1 MKSDHHLTTLPD
13 GRTLFRARIPTP
25 DGPRNVALS
34 LGRVDRAFARRA
46 RDSILRTI
54 DAARLALHLGLD
66 APPLD
71 PTAQALGLDKL
82 LETLR
87 LLRRR
92 RAPATL
98 GQLIAAYLA
107 DAPGRALKPRSAYQ
121 AVASLR
127 AIMRAL
133 HPGMTNDQIDTL
145 PATTLTAELLE
156 DYKAAKIRET
166 RDLGPSRQTSAQATI
181 ASTARQAQSLLARDA
196 LAQSH
201 LRALALPDLTPFTA
215 WKSGFSTR
223 RLRQELDDNTL
234 SRLAA
239 TVEHLWFTDPRAWLA
254 ICLAGNLG
262 LRRGEAT
269 RARWSWI
276 RLIAGVP
283 TIYIVRTDESAPKGN
298 ERRLTIDPTV
308 YADMCAHRST
318 SDYILPGATLAER
331 DAIYD
336 HTKTILRAHGL
347 PAGKPNHELRA
358 LQLQR
363 AQRQGGMDNAQR
375 VAGHSDRATTE
386 IYTGRGT
393 GQTVRVL

>member
-1 MKSDHHLTTLPD
+1 MKTDHHLTRLPD

-25 DGPRNVALS
+25 DGPRNIALS

-46 RDSILRTI
+46 RDAILRSI
-54 DAARLALHLGLD
+54 DAARLAAHLSLEN
-66 APPLD
+66 PPLD
-71 PTAQALGLDKL
+71 PTAQALGLTDL
-82 LETLR
+82 LERLR

-92 RAPATL
+92 QAPATL
-98 GQLIAAYLA
+98 GQLITAYEA
-107 DAPGRALKPRSAYQ
+107 DAPGRALKARSAYQ
-121 AVASLR
+121 AIASLR
-127 AIMRAL
+127 IILRAL
-133 HPGMTNDQIDTL
+133 HPGMTNTEIDAL
-145 PATTLTAELLE
+145 PASTLTAELLE
-156 DYKAAKIRET
+156 DYKNAKLRAS
-166 RDLGPSRQTSAQATI
+166 RDLGPSAQASTQATI
-181 ASTARQAQSLLARDA
+181 ASTARQAQSLLAREA
-196 LAQSH
+196 LAQAH
-201 LRALALPDLTPFTA
+201 LRELTLPDLTPFTK

-239 TVEHLWFTDPRAWLA
+239 TVEDLWFNDPPAWLA

-283 TIYIVRTDESAPKGN
+283 TIYIVRTDDSAPKGN

-308 YADMCAHRST
+308 YADMCAHRAT
-318 SDYILPGATLAER
+318 SDYILPGATLTDR

-336 HTKTILRAHGL
+336 RTKTILRAHGL

-375 VAGHSDRATTE
+375 VAGHSDRSTTE